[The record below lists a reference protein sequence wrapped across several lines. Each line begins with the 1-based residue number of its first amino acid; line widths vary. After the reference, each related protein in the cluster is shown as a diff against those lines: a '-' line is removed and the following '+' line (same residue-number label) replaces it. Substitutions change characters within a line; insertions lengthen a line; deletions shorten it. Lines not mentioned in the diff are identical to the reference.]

1 MPQDGID
8 WDAETKDFP
17 LVDASKL
24 PKKQQARSF
33 AQGITFGFA
42 DELEAYLKTIG
53 EDSEEYQKVLGEIRD
68 NLKAYQKAH
77 PVEAGTF
84 EVAGAVA
91 PALISLIVS
100 GGASF
105 GLLGARIGQR
115 FPGILNAV
123 SKVVGT
129 KSANTVLGT
138 TAVSAAQGGITGAG
152 KAEGD
157 FAETMTDAT
166 MGTGSGALIGGG
178 LGVAGFVGGKIVS
191 KVIDFARRQ
200 FGEKAAG
207 AAQRELQKLAQE
219 RGITP
224 DEAYEMIANG
234 QLLAENKTLRDV
246 IRTYRAQGGMA
257 AETLRAGLENRPTI
271 TQGGVKKFINEKLG
285 LNLEENVLTKR
296 LDDLTDLK
304 SKAEKL
310 YDSPM
315 GRQQV
320 PQPLLLE
327 MAKVFRDAP
336 ETFAKLKRAFRT
348 GGRNFPFELRDG
360 QIVVK
365 PNEAGEAIIT
375 IADAEVLRRTLRDTA
390 NAFYKKGE
398 GEVGKNINNMRY
410 KIEALI
416 DGISP
421 DTKLARETYNKM
433 KNVDGAFKSGQDN
446 WTANP
451 NVDALRQEF
460 DLILAKGQEEL
471 EAFRLGVLSK
481 IRQQLGSGSRASTI
495 KNMANPETN
504 LGMAIRDIFPEQDIN
519 LLIQKLSNATDA
531 NEAAQEILKGSGTAI
546 TNTLI
551 RREGTSADIIDA
563 MGNSGVSAG
572 VFRLVHNI
580 MKKYDPGLSDSERN
594 DLVQLMLSTDGDNI
608 KRIISDEARYDLLED
623 KIIDLGKNIKSALSR
638 GATQIINPET
648 IIAAPGMIGAG
659 QQ

>member
-8 WDAETKDFP
+8 WEAETTDLP
-17 LVDASKL
+17 LVDESKL
-24 PKKQQARSF
+24 AKKQPGRAF

-53 EDSEEYQKVLGEIRD
+53 DDSEEYQQVLGEIRD
-68 NLKAYQKAH
+68 NMKAYQKAH
-77 PVEAGTF
+77 PVQAGTF
-84 EVAGAVA
+84 EMAGAIA
-91 PALISLIVS
+91 PALISLVAS
-100 GGASF
+100 GGASL
-105 GLLGARIGQR
+105 GLLGARIGKQY
-115 FPGILNAV
+115 PGILNAV

-157 FAETMTDAT
+157 FAQTMTDAT
-166 MGTGSGALIGGG
+166 MGTGSGAAIGGG
-178 LGVAGFVGGKIVS
+178 LGVVGFVGSKIVS

-246 IRTYRAQGGMA
+246 VRTYRAQGGMA
-257 AETLRAGLENRPTI
+257 AETLRSGLQNRPTY

-304 SKAEKL
+304 AKAEKL

-315 GRQQV
+315 GRTQV

-327 MAKVFRDAP
+327 MVKVFQDAP

-348 GGRNFPFELRDG
+348 GGRNFPFELRNG
-360 QIVVK
+360 QIIVK
-365 PNEAGEAIIT
+365 PNKSGEAIIT
-375 IADAEVLRRTLRDTA
+375 VSDAEILRRSLRDTA
-390 NAFYKKGE
+390 NKFYKDGE
-398 GEVGKNINNMRY
+398 GEVYKNINNMRY

-421 DTKLARETYNKM
+421 DTKLARETYHKM
-433 KNVDGAFKSGQDN
+433 KNVDEAFKTGQDN

-451 NVDALRQEF
+451 NVDKLRQEYGH
-460 DLILAKGQEEL
+460 ILAKGQEEL

-495 KNMANPETN
+495 KKMADPETN

-519 LLIQKLSNATDA
+519 QLIQKLSNATDA

-546 TNTLI
+546 TNALVK
-551 RREGTSADIIDA
+551 REGTSADIIDA
-563 MGNSGVSAG
+563 MGNAGFSAG
-572 VFRLVHNI
+572 VFRVVHNI

-594 DLVQLMLSTDGDNI
+594 DLVQLMLSRDGDKI

-623 KIIDLGKNIKSALSR
+623 KIIDLGKNIKSAFSR
-638 GATQIINPET
+638 AGTQTIEPET
-648 IIAAPGMIGAG
+648 LIAAPGMIGAG
-659 QQ
+659 Q

>member
-8 WDAETKDFP
+8 WEAETTDLP
-17 LVDASKL
+17 LVDESKL
-24 PKKQQARSF
+24 AKKQPGRAF

-53 EDSEEYQKVLGEIRD
+53 DDSEEYQQVLGEIRD
-68 NLKAYQKAH
+68 NMKAYQKAH
-77 PVEAGTF
+77 PVQAGTF
-84 EVAGAVA
+84 EMAGAIA
-91 PALISLIVS
+91 PALISLVAS
-100 GGASF
+100 GGASL
-105 GLLGARIGQR
+105 GLLGARIGKQY
-115 FPGILNAV
+115 PGILNAV

-157 FAETMTDAT
+157 FAQTMTDAT
-166 MGTGSGALIGGG
+166 MGTGSGAAIGGG
-178 LGVAGFVGGKIVS
+178 LGVVGFVGSKIVS
-191 KVIDFARRQ
+191 QVIDFARRQ

-246 IRTYRAQGGMA
+246 VRTYRAQGGMA
-257 AETLRAGLENRPTI
+257 AETLRSGLQNRPTY

-304 SKAEKL
+304 AKAEKL

-315 GRQQV
+315 GRTQV

-327 MAKVFRDAP
+327 MVKVFQDAP

-348 GGRNFPFELRDG
+348 GGRNFPFELRNG
-360 QIVVK
+360 QIIVK
-365 PNEAGEAIIT
+365 PNKSGEAIIT
-375 IADAEVLRRTLRDTA
+375 VSDAEILRRSLRDTA
-390 NAFYKKGE
+390 NKFYKDGE
-398 GEVGKNINNMRY
+398 GEVYKNINNMRY

-421 DTKLARETYNKM
+421 DTKLARETYHKM
-433 KNVDGAFKSGQDN
+433 KNVDEAFKTGQDN

-451 NVDALRQEF
+451 NVDKLRQEYGH
-460 DLILAKGQEEL
+460 ILAKGQEEL

-495 KNMANPETN
+495 KKMADPETN

-519 LLIQKLSNATDA
+519 QLIQKLSNATDA

-546 TNTLI
+546 TNALVK
-551 RREGTSADIIDA
+551 REGTSADIIDA
-563 MGNSGVSAG
+563 MGNAGFSAG
-572 VFRLVHNI
+572 VFRVVHNI

-594 DLVQLMLSTDGDNI
+594 DLVQLMLSRDGDKI

-623 KIIDLGKNIKSALSR
+623 KIIDLGKNIKSAFSR
-638 GATQIINPET
+638 AGTQTIEPET
-648 IIAAPGMIGAG
+648 LIAAPGMIGAG
-659 QQ
+659 Q